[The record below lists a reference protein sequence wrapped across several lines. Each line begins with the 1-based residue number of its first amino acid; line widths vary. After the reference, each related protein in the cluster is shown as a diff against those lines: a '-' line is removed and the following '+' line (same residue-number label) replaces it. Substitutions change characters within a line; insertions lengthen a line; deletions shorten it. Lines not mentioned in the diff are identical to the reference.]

1 MKILFFERI
10 FNMKIRESIAPSALY
25 PIVEDRV
32 MKFEDIPTSY
42 FIKSNGEVYNQYHK
56 LVNPVVRAGRPYI
69 DFNINNMHYCKRL
82 DYLVADNFSNRPND
96 PIRLVHR
103 DGDNFNCC
111 IDNLYWIS
119 RQDIIDQYRDDYKID
134 ENIAFEEIW
143 RELDTPRGP
152 LLISS
157 FGRVREYKDSSK
169 KETREVPI
177 HNSHGYRVIYYIEK
191 DTDAKKTKVLN
202 VHQLVAQA
210 FIPNPHGYRIVNHL
224 DGDKDNCH
232 VYNLE
237 WCDISM
243 NTEHGYL
250 INNGGDRFEEDKLDM
265 IGRLLQEGKLKH
277 VDIAK
282 ITGVDRKTISDI
294 YRGRRHKY
302 LSKKY
307 DFVPKKWNDETKQT
321 IINLHNQGYTRD
333 QIRIKMNL
341 ENNDSTNSYIDR
353 VRRENRDQLMI

>member
-1 MKILFFERI
+1 
-10 FNMKIRESIAPSALY
+10 MKIRETITTATIDPMEGAK
-25 PIVEDRV
+25 V
-32 MKFEDIPTSY
+32 MKYDSIPTQY
-42 FIKSNGEVYNQYHK
+42 FIKSNGEVYNQYRK
-56 LVNPVVRAGRPYI
+56 LVNPVIRAGRPYI

-82 DYLVADNFSNRPND
+82 DYLVADNFSIRPSE

-103 DGDNFNCC
+103 DGDNYNCH

-119 RQDIIDQYRDDYKID
+119 RQDIIDQYRDEYKID
-134 ENIAFEEIW
+134 EDIAFEEIW
-143 RELDTPRGP
+143 KEIDTPMGT
-152 LLISS
+152 LLVSS
-157 FGRVREYKDSSK
+157 FGRVREYKDPTK
-169 KETREVPI
+169 KETREVQI
-177 HNSHGYRVIYYIEK
+177 HHSHGYRVIYYIEK
-191 DTDAKKTKVLN
+191 DTVAKRTKVLN

-210 FIPNPHGYRIVNHL
+210 FIPNPHGYCIVNHL
-224 DGDKDNCH
+224 DGNKDNCH

-250 INNGGDRFEEDKLDM
+250 INNGGDRVEEDKLDM

-294 YRGRRHKY
+294 YRGRRHKE
-302 LSKKY
+302 LSRKY
-307 DFVPKKWNDETKQT
+307 NFVPKKWNNETRQR
-321 IINLHNQGYTRD
+321 IIDLHNQGYTRD
-333 QIRIKMNL
+333 QIRVKMNL

-353 VRRENRDQLMI
+353 VRRENKDQLTR